1 MQSPAAGVTD
11 TGLLRRPNKGQTGGG
26 GRGMATDASAEQDPS
41 CQACLELAGLGI
53 SVLVPLGD
61 LPRDPGKVASP
72 CWASVV
78 SSVKWDCKD

>member
-1 MQSPAAGVTD
+1 
-11 TGLLRRPNKGQTGGG
+11 
-26 GRGMATDASAEQDPS
+26 MASEASAGQDPS

-78 SSVKWDCKD
+78 SSVTWGCKD

>member
-1 MQSPAAGVTD
+1 
-11 TGLLRRPNKGQTGGG
+11 
-26 GRGMATDASAEQDPS
+26 MASEASAGQDPS

-78 SSVKWDCKD
+78 SSVKILIVSRPHGVAVRIRCNLCTAR